1 MPLNVI
7 QSVVIFPLSF
17 GIGSNM
23 ARRDRII
30 LDMADFR
37 ASCLALF
44 YLVRGWPPQ
53 SKGSQYAM
61 EMKALIHQLGT
72 NGAIYLHTG
81 DPSHLCIVYA
91 TLDEMTSLTEIVR
104 KSDPSDWIKSVVTRA
119 HQYIR
124 YIQIDFERLRAT
136 ADFRN
141 PYVAYILMVIWLFLY
156 PVFFAPHF
164 AYVGRYS
171 TTGTVWPGVYSSA
184 IATVLMIS
192 LGFTLMD
199 TDDPFDQTV
208 LGSLDCQSIL
218 TAPTHYMWDTPQKT
232 RKRVKEETH
241 MDLVISEV
249 GSQTPLNHS
258 PVSPRRDHAN
268 KEC

>member
-1 MPLNVI
+1 M
-7 QSVVIFPLSF
+7 
-17 GIGSNM
+17 
-23 ARRDRII
+23 
-30 LDMADFR
+30 
-37 ASCLALF
+37 
-44 YLVRGWPPQ
+44 
-53 SKGSQYAM
+53 
-61 EMKALIHQLGT
+61 
-72 NGAIYLHTG
+72 
-81 DPSHLCIVYA
+81 
-91 TLDEMTSLTEIVR
+91 
-104 KSDPSDWIKSVVTRA
+104 
-119 HQYIR
+119 
-124 YIQIDFERLRAT
+124 
-136 ADFRN
+136 
-141 PYVAYILMVIWLFLY
+141 IWLFLY

-192 LGFTLMD
+192 LGKSHSYPSHAGLTVWSGFTLMD

-258 PVSPRRDHAN
+258 PVSPVSFITSILSHQFRKAN
-268 KEC
+268 SYSIDRGEITQTRSVNTSHVNGLFCPLRNKWRI